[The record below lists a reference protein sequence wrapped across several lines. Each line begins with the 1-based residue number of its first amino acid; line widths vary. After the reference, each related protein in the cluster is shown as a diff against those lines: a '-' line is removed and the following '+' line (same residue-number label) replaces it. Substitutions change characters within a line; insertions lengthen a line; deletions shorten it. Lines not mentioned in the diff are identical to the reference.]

1 MTKWRSSAAYRLAI
15 GYSAALG
22 VGMVV
27 LGAIVFLAMH
37 VAFTHQL
44 DATIADESQTLA
56 TEYRS
61 DGGGELSDA
70 IAQRESSRSPARLM
84 YAVFAPDGRRT
95 YGTLRTA
102 RPALGVHDITFV
114 DPRDGPDTARG
125 LAIDLS
131 PTERLLVAADREWIE
146 RIDRTILTVF
156 AAGFV
161 GLCLLA
167 FGGAIVFGNYLRRR
181 LQSISDG
188 AEAIIAGDIRGRMTV
203 GPRGDEFDQLATTL
217 NRMLARIEQLLENLR
232 QVSTD
237 IAHDLRTPLAAL
249 RNQLEQGVS
258 ELGVAENDHRIIRE
272 AIVRVDDVLALF
284 SAILRIAEVES
295 GETRRFFDDVD
306 ISALA
311 LELAQSYAPA
321 IRDNG
326 RNLLWSIE
334 PGLTLT
340 GDRELIAQ
348 AASNIIENAQRHT
361 PQGTLIRLTLV
372 AVDDHIC
379 LQVNDDGPGVAKA
392 DRSRIVERFQRL
404 DGSRHTPGHGLG
416 LNLVSAVAKIH
427 GGSLIF
433 KDNGPGLV
441 AILELPRVPADA

>member
-1 MTKWRSSAAYRLAI
+1 MTRWRASAAYRLAI
-15 GYSAALG
+15 GYSAALA
-22 VGMVV
+22 VGMAAI
-27 LGAIVFLAMH
+27 GAIVFLAMH
-37 VAFTHQL
+37 VAFTRQL
-44 DATIADESQTLA
+44 DATIADESRTLA

-84 YAVFAPDGRRT
+84 YAVFAPDGRRID
-95 YGTLRTA
+95 GALRTA
-102 RPALGVHDITFV
+102 RPELGFHDIAFI
-114 DPRDGPDTARG
+114 DPREGPDSARG

-131 PTERLLVAADREWIE
+131 PGERLLVAADREWIE

-161 GLCLLA
+161 GLCLLG
-167 FGGAIVFGNYLRRR
+167 FGGAMLFGAYLRRR

-188 AEAIIAGDIRGRMTV
+188 AEAIIAGDVRGRMTV
-203 GPRGDEFDQLATTL
+203 SPRGDEFDQLALTL

-249 RNQLEQGVS
+249 RNRLEHGVNKV
-258 ELGVAENDHRIIRE
+258 GAAANRKIIQD
-272 AIVRVDDVLALF
+272 AIAQVDEVLALF

-295 GETRRFFDDVD
+295 GETRRFFEDVD

-311 LELAQSYAPA
+311 LDLAQSYAPA
-321 IRDNG
+321 IRDRG

-334 PGLTLT
+334 PGLTMT

-348 AASNIIENAQRHT
+348 AAANLLENAQCHT

-372 AVDDHIC
+372 AVGDTIC
-379 LQVNDDGPGVAKA
+379 LQVNDNGPGVDKA
-392 DRSRIVERFQRL
+392 DRRRIVERFQRL
-404 DGSRHTPGHGLG
+404 DRSRNTPGHGLG

-427 GGSLIF
+427 GGRLIF

-441 AILELPRVPADA
+441 AILELPQVSATA